1 MLCAL
6 ANAIENG
13 SEKSQVL
20 TSKRLSVKNDQA
32 LRYLNPFTPQNNLRS
47 GNRILSEQ

>member
-13 SEKSQVL
+13 SEKPQVL

-32 LRYLNPFTPQNNLRS
+32 
-47 GNRILSEQ
+47 

>member
-1 MLCAL
+1 MLCAV

-32 LRYLNPFTPQNNLRS
+32 
-47 GNRILSEQ
+47 